1 MKLYTRA
8 ADLGSSDAHY
18 YLGVY
23 YSGGD
28 TMKKLFHYEAAA
40 MAGHKEARCNLV
52 AWKKVRKHGTSCE
65 TLYNCGISWVLL
77 LHATLR
83 ILFVEGSVNREI
95 INSTLAAYNNS
106 CAKGQRPKPGM
117 HISAP

>member
-1 MKLYTRA
+1 MN
-8 ADLGSSDAHY
+8 
-18 YLGVY
+18 
-23 YSGGD
+23 
-28 TMKKLFHYEAAA
+28 YEAAA

-83 ILFVEGSVNREI
+83 ILFVEGSVTVSNREI
-95 INSTLAAYNNS
+95 IGSTLAAYNNS
-106 CAKGQRPKPGM
+106 CAKARDAY
-117 HISAP
+117 IRSITE